1 MKKNTTLRLVL
12 AALFS
17 ALGILLPMVLHPFGI
32 SGQVFLPMHVPVLL
46 CGLITGSAY
55 GALTGFIVPLLS
67 GALTGMPSIWPVGVS
82 MALELA
88 AYGFFAGLLHK
99 RFNVFIS
106 LIGAMLAGRI
116 VMGIVN
122 AIIFGLSGTPYGFSA
137 FISAAFVTALPGIII
152 QLILIPVIIYAL
164 GNTDV
169 MKRLSAHG

>member
-12 AALFS
+12 AALFT

-88 AYGFFAGLLHK
+88 AYGFLQGFCTKGSMYS
-99 RFNVFIS
+99 FP
-106 LIGAMLAGRI
+106 
-116 VMGIVN
+116 
-122 AIIFGLSGTPYGFSA
+122 LSVPCWQDG
-137 FISAAFVTALPGIII
+137 
-152 QLILIPVIIYAL
+152 
-164 GNTDV
+164 
-169 MKRLSAHG
+169 